1 MSLWVV
7 TNKNQ
12 SPKMQHCYTTYME
25 IQFHIFYKLS
35 SKKSKMSELYDNLW
49 QKGSSYTASFTQLSE

>member
-1 MSLWVV
+1 
-7 TNKNQ
+7 
-12 SPKMQHCYTTYME
+12 MQHCYTTYME